1 MKIGLFGG
9 TFNPVHSGHVL
20 IAEWIRCELFLDT
33 IYFIPTAVP
42 PHRSDDSSIAAIAHR
57 LEMVRR
63 AVQDNP
69 SFEVSEIES
78 NPDIMS
84 YTADTV
90 QSFHE
95 TYSLSRENIFYI
107 IGSDNC
113 SQIAAWKYPEK
124 LASLCRIAIA
134 RRSSFHVD
142 AIPENLNNPVVVNTP
157 LIEVSASD
165 VRQRIANN
173 KSVRY
178 MVPAEVEKYMHTHNL
193 YRPVQGR

>member
-95 TYSLSRENIFYI
+95 TYSLSKKIYSISLAVITAARLQRGNIRKN
-107 IGSDNC
+107 S
-113 SQIAAWKYPEK
+113 
-124 LASLCRIAIA
+124 
-134 RRSSFHVD
+134 RRY
-142 AIPENLNNPVVVNTP
+142 AELP
-157 LIEVSASD
+157 LPD
-165 VRQRIANN
+165 GLHFTLMQFL
-173 KSVRY
+173 K
-178 MVPAEVEKYMHTHNL
+178 T
-193 YRPVQGR
+193 